1 MADRG
6 GVIEHPVT
14 GERFTFL
21 ETARETGGEYA
32 RIEARVS
39 PHGFVAAPH
48 VHPLT
53 EEFFEIR
60 AGTWAFVVDGEEKR
74 VGPGEG
80 ASIPAGTPHA
90 WWNAGEEEGLAI
102 VEFRPAP
109 KADEFFESFSAWPG
123 TGR

>member
-1 MADRG
+1 MAKRG
-6 GVIEHPVT
+6 DVIEHPVT

-21 ETARETGGEYA
+21 ETSRDTGGEFS

-53 EEFFEIR
+53 EETFEIR

-74 VGPGEG
+74 VGPGGG
-80 ASIPAGTPHA
+80 ATIPAGAPPA
-90 WWNAGEEEGLAI
+90 GGEAGGEEGGG
-102 VEFRPAP
+102 V
-109 KADEFFESFSAWPG
+109 
-123 TGR
+123 

>member
-1 MADRG
+1 MANSGDI
-6 GVIEHPVT
+6 IEHPVT

-21 ETARETGGEYA
+21 ETSRDTGGEFS

-39 PHGFVAAPH
+39 AHGFVAAPH

-53 EEFFEIR
+53 EETFEIR
-60 AGTWAFVVDGEEKR
+60 AGTWAFVVDDEEKR

-90 WWNAGEEEGLAI
+90 RWEGGGEGGGGLVGVRAGMGGG
-102 VEFRPAP
+102 
-109 KADEFFESFSAWPG
+109 EFF
-123 TGR
+123 